1 MDDTTRN
8 LVGLNWPKY
17 GNNQLKQII
26 LKQQKIVSYLTGQI
40 WKLSIQP
47 NALKQQKMFS
57 Y

>member
-26 LKQQKIVSYLTGQI
+26 LKQQKIVSY
-40 WKLSIQP
+40 
-47 NALKQQKMFS
+47 
-57 Y
+57 